1 MMLKHSFKNKKLYFN
16 ILWMVMLYIFAIVFQ
31 VKVYKLTVNIYPLFF
46 LLSILSDVRQLL
58 FLEG

>member
-16 ILWMVMLYIFAIVFQ
+16 ILWMVMLYTFAIVFH

-46 LLSILSDVRQLL
+46 LLSILSDIRHNY
-58 FLEG
+58 FF